1 MRRGND
7 VKKMQGTLAHAATD
21 EQRARFYHGN
31 SMLSIF
37 RPGDYLI
44 IEPASIAAIRP
55 GDVVVFQGLDRA
67 GEPDDVVHRVIAVTP
82 DGLVTRGDNNPQVDD
97 ALVTQ
102 DNLLGRVTHVEREG
116 RARPVPGGRRGLLRA
131 RTLRVWARVRR
142 RGWQMVR
149 LVGRW
154 PYRLLRTSGLVR
166 LVWQPTITRIRIE
179 AERGPLVKY
188 LCGMRTV
195 AWWWPETGR
204 FRCRRPY
211 DLVIHRPGRRGPCDD
226 EAPRQS

>member
-1 MRRGND
+1 MSRSND
-7 VKKMQGTLAHAATD
+7 VKRMQGTLAHAATD

-37 RPGDYLI
+37 CPGDYLI
-44 IEPASIAAIRP
+44 IEPANIAAIRP
-55 GDVVVFQGLDRA
+55 GDVVVFQGLDRS
-67 GEPDDVVHRVIAVTP
+67 GESDDVVHRVVAVTP

-116 RARPVPGGRRGLLRA
+116 RARPVPGGWGGLLRA

-142 RGWQMVR
+142 RGWQLLR

-154 PYRLLRTSGLVR
+154 PYRLLRKSGLTQP
-166 LVWQPTITRIRIE
+166 VWRPTITRIRIE
-179 AERGPLVKY
+179 TEHGPLVKH
-188 LCGMRTV
+188 LCGTQTV

-211 DLVIHRPGRRGPCDD
+211 DLVIHQPSRRDPCAD
-226 EAPRQS
+226 EARRS

>member
-1 MRRGND
+1 
-7 VKKMQGTLAHAATD
+7 MQGILAHKATD

-44 IEPASIAAIRP
+44 IEPANIAAIRP
-55 GDVVVFQGLDRA
+55 GDVVVYQGVNRS
-67 GEPDDVVHRVIAVTP
+67 GESDDVVHRVVAVTP
-82 DGLVTRGDNNPQVDD
+82 DGLVTRGDNNPHADD

-102 DNLLGRVTHVEREG
+102 DNLLGRVTHVERGG
-116 RARPVPGGRRGLLRA
+116 RAHPVPGGWGGLLRA

-142 RGWQMVR
+142 CGWQMVR
-149 LVGRW
+149 LMGRW
-154 PYRLLRTSGLVR
+154 PYRLLRKSGLVR
-166 LVWQPTITRIRIE
+166 LVWRPTITRIRVE
-179 AERGPLVKY
+179 TEHGPLVKH
-188 LCGMRTV
+188 LCGTWTV
-195 AWWWPETGR
+195 AWWWPEMGR

-211 DLVIHRPGRRGPCDD
+211 DLIIHRPGRRVPCGD